1 MSHPIYKVVDFEIVG
16 PYTVKV
22 VFDDGSAQVINFLPV
37 LEGELYKPLQDMKLF
52 NQLKI
57 DPETHTLVWPNGA
70 DFDPETL
77 HDWPKYSK
85 EMRRLAKQWKTK
97 TYLKER
103 IAVGVAI
110 LLQSLN
116 LKDKSAF
123 PQPLASGSK

>member
-57 DPETHTLVWPNGA
+57 DPQTHTLVWPNGA

-77 HDWPKYSK
+77 HDWPKIF
-85 EMRRLAKQWKTK
+85 
-97 TYLKER
+97 ER
-103 IAVGVAI
+103 DETFSETVENENLFKGENCCWSRNPSSIA
-110 LLQSLN
+110 
-116 LKDKSAF
+116 
-123 PQPLASGSK
+123 QP

>member
-85 EMRRLAKQWKTK
+85 EMRRLAKQWN
-97 TYLKER
+97 LKET
-103 IAVGVAI
+103 IAVEFAI